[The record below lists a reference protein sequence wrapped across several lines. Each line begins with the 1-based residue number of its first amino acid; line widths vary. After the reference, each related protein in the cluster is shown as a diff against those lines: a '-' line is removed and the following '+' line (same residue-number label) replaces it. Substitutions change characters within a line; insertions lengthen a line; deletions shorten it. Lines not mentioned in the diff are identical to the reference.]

1 MPAQGL
7 RSGYDRFCTGLSPAE
22 VQAKLAA
29 RVPYTVRMRV
39 PSDAPVAIHDIVR
52 GRIEFAADEINDQVL
67 LKADGFPTYHL
78 ANVVD
83 DHHMRITH
91 VIRGEEWLSPTPK
104 HVLLYRSFGWT
115 PPAFAHLPLLLNRGM
130 HVPLSIRGLNRAI

>member
-1 MPAQGL
+1 M
-7 RSGYDRFCTGLSPAE
+7 
-22 VQAKLAA
+22 QAKLAA

-39 PSDAPVAIHDIVR
+39 PSNEPVAIHDIVR

-91 VIRGEEWLSPTPK
+91 VIRGEEWLSSTPK

-130 HVPLSIRGLNRAI
+130 LPILICVICFF